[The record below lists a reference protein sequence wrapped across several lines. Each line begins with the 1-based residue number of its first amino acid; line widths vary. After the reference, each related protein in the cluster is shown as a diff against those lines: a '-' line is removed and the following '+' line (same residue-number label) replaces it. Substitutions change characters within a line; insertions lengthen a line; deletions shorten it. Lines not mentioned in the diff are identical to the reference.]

1 MRQRLLALVLLL
13 LGLASGAA
21 AAAPVTITFLHSND
35 VYEIAP
41 VDGQGGLAELMTL
54 LKQERAKAA
63 HSITTFGGD
72 LISPSVMSGLT
83 KGAQMIDLYNRLG
96 LVLAVPGNHEFDFG
110 PDVLAERIKESR
122 FAWLA
127 ANVAGPDGQPPL
139 GLVPSRLFEVAG
151 FKIGVFGLLTPTTKE
166 LSSPGPTI
174 TIAPMIERAQQAVAA
189 LRGQG
194 AELIVALTHADLA
207 DDRALLQAVDG
218 IDLLLGGHDHEPIS
232 IYQAGGLIAKAGS
245 DAHYLLA
252 VDLRLE
258 RITEDDKPALRV
270 LPSWRYLSTAGV
282 TPDGPIQALVEQYNE
297 ALDEDLLVPVGTA
310 AVELDSRR
318 DSVRTAESNFGN
330 LVADAMRAAVGA
342 EIGLMNGGGI
352 RGDRVYLAG
361 STLTRKD
368 ILTELPFGNRT
379 VLLAL
384 SGADLLAALEHG
396 LSGLEGKAGRF
407 LQVAGLRLTY
417 DAARPAGQRVVEVTV
432 AGQPL
437 DLGRRYRVATNDYL
451 YRGGDGFAV
460 LAKGQPLID
469 PSGAVLVASSVMAA
483 LERQGKVS
491 AAIEGRIVRQN

>member
-1 MRQRLLALVLLL
+1 M
-13 LGLASGAA
+13 
-21 AAAPVTITFLHSND
+21 
-35 VYEIAP
+35 
-41 VDGQGGLAELMTL
+41 
-54 LKQERAKAA
+54 
-63 HSITTFGGD
+63 
-72 LISPSVMSGLT
+72 
-83 KGAQMIDLYNRLG
+83 
-96 LVLAVPGNHEFDFG
+96 
-110 PDVLAERIKESR
+110 
-122 FAWLA
+122 
-127 ANVAGPDGQPPL
+127 
-139 GLVPSRLFEVAG
+139 
-151 FKIGVFGLLTPTTKE
+151 
-166 LSSPGPTI
+166 
-174 TIAPMIERAQQAVAA
+174 
-189 LRGQG
+189 
-194 AELIVALTHADLA
+194 
-207 DDRALLQAVDG
+207 
-218 IDLLLGGHDHEPIS
+218 
-232 IYQAGGLIAKAGS
+232 
-245 DAHYLLA
+245 
-252 VDLRLE
+252 
-258 RITEDDKPALRV
+258 
-270 LPSWRYLSTAGV
+270 
-282 TPDGPIQALVEQYNE
+282 
-297 ALDEDLLVPVGTA
+297 
-310 AVELDSRR
+310 
-318 DSVRTAESNFGN
+318 RTAESNFGN

-483 LERQGKVS
+483 LERRGKVS
-491 AAIEGRIVRQN
+491 AATEGRIVRQN